1 MSHDHLSLLPTPEP
15 RLESLHQAD
24 PLYLAFA
31 APDILPLCSLTSIAA
46 MPGHGRT
53 TLASLLAAATA
64 ASCPD
69 DLPPEEPAIL
79 MISHF
84 NDRKFQLRPSLD
96 QLQVNPSPHRLFH
109 KENRA
114 TPKPNATPPP
124 NHHPPPT
131 KTTTTQQA

>member
-64 ASCPD
+64 ASSPD
-69 DLPPEEPAIL
+69 DLPPQEPANINNTTK
-79 MISHF
+79 
-84 NDRKFQLRPSLD
+84 ND
-96 QLQVNPSPHRLFH
+96 LQ
-109 KENRA
+109 
-114 TPKPNATPPP
+114 
-124 NHHPPPT
+124 
-131 KTTTTQQA
+131 